1 VAKYLVLKILDSRS
15 ISLPFTQVYGV
26 VEFRSHKSDSE
37 SEASALKTSAVDNR
51 ADFDQYSFCAR
62 IATIVDAD
70 NIAEAIELSESI
82 FIEVLDLKSVEFT
95 ISNFK
100 TSDIGFVK
108 DLESGEIHPIKKFE
122 YEPSMSFMVK
132 QGDIQR
138 IDFVNHM
145 LSMKNELGERYQR
158 SLHWGRNS
166 KHEKNIQFKTLFY
179 WFAIEALL
187 KESETDNIEGVVRWF
202 LGFPNGKYRND
213 VSTSLLTNLSN
224 HPKYSYWNKKIIDVV
239 DKVRVF
245 RNDSVHSG
253 FRSVDFP
260 KKELELYS
268 QVMVYGASRCQAAV
282 QTALI
287 NRISTVSEFKEY
299 MPAIFE
305 ENSNIINDVHGNIL
319 FTLDRIESSIT
330 NCCTRKNH
338 SLRS

>member
-1 VAKYLVLKILDSRS
+1 MAKYLVLKILDSKS
-15 ISLPFTQVYGV
+15 ISLPSTQVYGV

-37 SEASALKTSAVDNR
+37 SEESALKKSAVDNR

-62 IATIVDAD
+62 IATIVDASS
-70 NIAEAIELSESI
+70 IAEAVEFSEST
-82 FIEVLDLKSVEFT
+82 FSEVLDLKSVEFA

-100 TSDIGFVK
+100 TSNIGFVK

-122 YEPSMSFMVK
+122 YEPSMSFMVH

-138 IDFVNHM
+138 IGFVNYI
-145 LSMKNELGERYQR
+145 LSLNNELSERYQR
-158 SLHWGRNS
+158 SLHWIRNS
-166 KHEKNIQFKTLFY
+166 KHEKSVQLKTLFY

-202 LGFPNGKYRND
+202 LGFPNGKNRND
-213 VSTSLLTNLSN
+213 ISTSLLTNLAD
-224 HPKYSYWNKKIIDVV
+224 HPKYSFWNKKIIDVV

-253 FRSVDFP
+253 FRSVDFT

-287 NRISTVSEFKEY
+287 NGISTVSEFKEY

-305 ENSNIINDVHGNIL
+305 ENRNIINDVHGNIL
-319 FTLDRIESSIT
+319 FTLDRIEST
-330 NCCTRKNH
+330 
-338 SLRS
+338 